1 MTRHEEL
8 IRNEYFEWLV
18 SIIAQ
23 NRYDND
29 ISYEKLLSYLH
40 SIEFTYSIPRDS
52 NREADGEELRYR
64 FSKINAK
71 HRDATLYLDGPCSVL
86 EMIVALAIRCEE
98 SIMDDTRYGD
108 RTSQWFWGPIIHSM
122 KIT

>member
-29 ISYEKLLSYLH
+29 ISYNKLLSYLH

-108 RTSQWFWGPIIHSM
+108 RTSQ
-122 KIT
+122 